1 MKFPRRFFRRIF
13 RNILQ
18 EHHLDLEV
26 RCIHP
31 FRDEDSF
38 WPKQFWCKSLG
49 ELQNHWP
56 EIEELNLKGYDIHFT
71 VVARR
76 RKFQGKKE
84 HPLPEKPYF
93 ACLWADLD
101 VGEGKPYRKLKEAF
115 RAVKGMGL
123 QPDIIVES
131 GSGLHAYYLLREP
144 RTIARERAEALL
156 RAIASRLHGDKGAAR
171 PTRLMRVPN
180 TYNWKTGKKRLAQV
194 RYFPRMGYR
203 MRDLEAQW
211 KPITASNGPKHEQH
225 ISTGDGKYAAF
236 FADHLKR
243 FVLPSGSTEAMAL
256 CPFHDDHNPS
266 FSVNVETGRWKCW
279 GDGCRAS
286 GKLKHFCRKMG
297 IPSPEE
303 TGIQRFPRIV
313 QRFPRLRVV
322 AEGEEWSSEK
332 VFKAAYN
339 YVTSQIHFTHSWQ
352 PVVVTLWA
360 LGTYLYKGFPCYGH
374 LWLNSPTTHSG
385 KTKLLDVLWTLCYK
399 SSAPQLEPT
408 PASLFRFPSAIGG
421 TLLLDEIDSL
431 DPEKRSAVIS
441 VLNSYNSNG
450 EVVRAV
456 AGKNKKFTL
465 EKLPVYCPKV
475 IAGINNLPTTLQD
488 RCIKIYLHRKKKSEK
503 VERFLPGSHE
513 ALESFRNQLDAWAAR
528 AGMRIKNAYND
539 RDHLGIPAAVDDRA
553 KDILEPLFA
562 VASVL
567 PEWVTEKL
575 IEGTLSIAADRNA
588 EEAESNIVVLGVQ
601 VLTEHFPRDPDRW
614 HVRTDTAFEL
624 FSEAIPSIET
634 KAQAQALMR
643 RLGFR
648 SVSYKDGK
656 KVLRAYKVPLRGLEK
671 LSERYGLR
679 QNVA

>member
-1 MKFPRRFFRRIF
+1 MKFPKRFFKRIF
-13 RNILQ
+13 RNILRD
-18 EHHLDLEV
+18 HHLDLEV
-26 RCIHP
+26 RCLNQ

-38 WPKQFWCKSLG
+38 WPKQFWCKSLA
-49 ELQNHWP
+49 ELQGHWP

-84 HPLPEKPYF
+84 HPLPDKPYF

-101 VGEGKPYRKLKEAF
+101 VGKGKPYRKLKEAF
-115 RAVKGMGL
+115 RALRDGQL
-123 QPDIIVES
+123 PPDTIVES

-144 RTIARERAEALL
+144 CAITKERVEALL
-156 RAIASRLHGDKGAAR
+156 GAITSRLHGDKGAAR
-171 PTRLMRVPN
+171 ATRLMRVPN
-180 TYNWKTGKKRLAQV
+180 TYNWKTGTKKLARV

-203 MRDLEAQW
+203 LKDLEAQW
-211 KPITASNGPKHEQH
+211 KPITASDGPKHKRH
-225 ISTGDGKYAAF
+225 MSNDDGKYAVF
-236 FADHLKR
+236 FGEHLKR
-243 FVLPSGSTEAMAL
+243 FVLPNGSTEAMAL
-256 CPFHDDHNPS
+256 CPFHDDHHPS
-266 FSVNVETGRWKCW
+266 FSVNVTTGHWKCW
-279 GDGCRAS
+279 GADCGAK
-286 GKLKHFCRKMG
+286 GDLTEFCRRK
-297 IPSPEE
+297 
-303 TGIQRFPRIV
+303 RISV
-313 QRFPRLRVV
+313 PVFAIQRFPRLRDIP
-322 AEGEEWSSEK
+322 EGEEWSSEK
-332 VFKAAYN
+332 LFGAAYG
-339 YVTSQIHFTHSWQ
+339 YVTRQIHFTQSWQ
-352 PVVVTLWA
+352 PVLVTLWA
-360 LGTYLYKGFPCYGH
+360 MGTYLYKQFPCYGH

-421 TLLLDEIDSL
+421 TLLLDEIDNL

-456 AGKNKKFTL
+456 PGKNKKFTL
-465 EKLPVYCPKV
+465 EKLRVYCPKV

-488 RCIKIYLHRKKKSEK
+488 RCIKIYLHRKKESEK
-503 VERFLPGSHE
+503 VERFMPGSHE
-513 ALESFRNQLDAWAAR
+513 ALESLRKQLDAWAVR
-528 AGMRIKNAYND
+528 AGVRIKNAYND
-539 RDHLGIPAAVDDRA
+539 RDHLGIPAAADDRA

-562 VASVL
+562 VARVL

-575 IEGTLSIAADRNA
+575 IDGSLSIAAERKA

-601 VLTEHFPRDPDRW
+601 ILTEHFPQDTDRW

-643 RLGFR
+643 RLGFK
-648 SVSYKDGK
+648 SVPYKDGS
-656 KVLRAYKVPLRGLEK
+656 KVLRAYKVPLRRLEK